1 MNLRATVRGWVQR
14 PTGYL
19 SSEWNRMAPRERRLV
34 AGLIGAVVAFAVLVA
49 GFLFVESLRDISDEN
64 EAVRTALADIA
75 KHRDE
80 YLEAKERMIQQE
92 VRIGNEPPQLTADLE
107 AASREINIPI
117 PESTEEPP
125 VDVGKHYREHK
136 VDLKLRQ
143 VDLQELSK
151 FLNKIETGRRLIIV
165 SRLDIRRRFS
175 EGQKLDVELTATG
188 YERLKDNARRKPA
201 AGASKGAS
209 L

>member
-14 PTGYL
+14 PTTYL

-34 AGLIGAVVAFAVLVA
+34 AGLIGAVVAFAVLVT

-80 YLEAKERMIQQE
+80 YLEAKERMMQQE

-107 AASREINIPI
+107 AASHEANIPI
-117 PESTEEPP
+117 PEITEEPA

-143 VDLQELSK
+143 VDLQ
-151 FLNKIETGRRLIIV
+151 
-165 SRLDIRRRFS
+165 
-175 EGQKLDVELTATG
+175 
-188 YERLKDNARRKPA
+188 
-201 AGASKGAS
+201 S
-209 L
+209 LG